1 MAKLPGSSFDL
12 LRFAMFRSPTTSL
25 WNREPAPPDY
35 FDLLPRCSR
44 RPDHL
49 PLVQISLLV
58 ISRQLL
64 PRLLIVLRPGDYHRK
79 HAGFLALLTRS
90 RFELLA
96 PCSHDRRS
104 RCSALFSLARDSNA
118 DRRRATTSCHHPPA
132 LLRLSLSR
140 RSVHEKTKAGG
151 VAYLQRSDCRV
162 DPIRSQHSFKS
173 QNRQQAGIDGKGG

>member
-12 LRFAMFRSPTTSL
+12 LRFALSRSPSTSL
-25 WNREPAPPDY
+25 WNREPAPPHY

-44 RPDHL
+44 SPDHL

-64 PRLLIVLRPGDYHRK
+64 PRLLIVLRPGDDHCK

-96 PCSHDRRS
+96 PCSYDHRS
-104 RCSALFSLARDSNA
+104 RCSSLSSLARDSNT
-118 DRRRATTSCHHPPA
+118 DRARATTSCHDLPT

-140 RSVHEKTKAGG
+140 RSVHEYATA
-151 VAYLQRSDCRV
+151 
-162 DPIRSQHSFKS
+162 
-173 QNRQQAGIDGKGG
+173 